1 MAAYLLRR
9 LWQMIPTLLGVV
21 LLVFFLFKYFGGDPA
36 EILGGLNASPEQI
49 DAIREQLGLNKPVWE
64 QLWIFIQQ
72 IATFDWGKSWATNES
87 VASLFASRL
96 PATLTVMLPILILEV
111 LLAIPFALAVAYV
124 RGSLTDRTVMVVST
138 VAVSVS
144 LLVYV
149 IVFQYVFAF
158 RLGWFPVQGWTD
170 SFWTNLTTYA
180 PLPIIVAVA
189 VAIAPYTRL
198 YRTFFLDE
206 IGHDYVRTARAK
218 GMTERT
224 ILLKHVLRNAM
235 IPILTNVSVALPGVF
250 VGSFLLEVFFSI
262 PGLGREILLAVNRSD
277 YPVIQAFAIYIAFLT
292 MVVNLLTDL
301 LYKLVDPRVVLK

>member
-1 MAAYLLRR
+1 MAAYLIRR

-36 EILGGLNASPEQI
+36 EILGGLNASAEQI
-49 DAIREQLGLNKPVWE
+49 DAIREQLGLNKPVLE
-64 QLWIFIQQ
+64 QLWIFIRQ
-72 IATFDWGKSWATNES
+72 IITFDWGKSWATNES
-87 VASLFASRL
+87 VAGLFASRL

-111 LLAIPFALAVAYV
+111 LLAIPLALGVAYV
-124 RGSLTDRTVMVVST
+124 RGSLTDRSVMILST
-138 VAVSVS
+138 VAVSIS

-149 IVFQYVFAF
+149 IVGQYFFAF
-158 RLGWFPVQGWTD
+158 KLGWFPVQGWSD
-170 SFWTNLTTYA
+170 RVWTNLTTYA
-180 PLPIIVAVA
+180 PLPVLVAVT

-198 YRTFFLDE
+198 YRSFFLDE

-218 GMTERT
+218 GMLERT

-235 IPILTNVSVALPGVF
+235 IPIMTNISVALPGVF
-250 VGSFLLEVFFSI
+250 TGAFLLEVFFSI

-292 MVVNLLTDL
+292 MVVNLITDL

>member
-1 MAAYLLRR
+1 MLAYLLRR

-49 DAIREQLGLNKPVWE
+49 DAIREQLGLNKPVLE
-64 QLWIFIQQ
+64 QLWIFVKQ
-72 IATFDWGKSWATNES
+72 IITFDWGKSWATNES
-87 VASLFASRL
+87 VASLFSSRL
-96 PATLTVMLPILILEV
+96 PATLTVMLPILFLEV
-111 LLAIPFALAVAYV
+111 LLAIPFALAVASV
-124 RGSLTDRTVMVVST
+124 RGSLTDRAVMIIST
-138 VAVSVS
+138 VAVSIS

-149 IVFQYVFAF
+149 IVGQYVFAF

-170 SFWTNLTTYA
+170 SVWTNLTTYA
-180 PLPIIVAVA
+180 PLPVMVAVA

-218 GMTERT
+218 GMTEGT

-235 IPILTNVSVALPGVF
+235 IPIMTNISVALPGVF

-292 MVVNLLTDL
+292 MVVNLITDL

>member
-36 EILGGLNASPEQI
+36 EIMGGLNASPEQI
-49 DAIREQLGLNKPVWE
+49 NAIREQLGLNKPVWE
-64 QLWIFIQQ
+64 QLWIFIKQ
-72 IATFDWGKSWATNES
+72 IVTFDWGKSWATNES
-87 VASLFASRL
+87 VANLFSSRL

-111 LLAIPFALAVAYV
+111 SLAIPFALAVAAV
-124 RGSLTDRTVMVVST
+124 RGSLTDRTVMILST
-138 VAVSVS
+138 VAVSIS

-149 IVFQYVFAF
+149 IVGQYVFAF

-170 SFWTNLTTYA
+170 SVWTNLTTYA
-180 PLPIIVAVA
+180 PLPIMVAVA

-235 IPILTNVSVALPGVF
+235 IPIMTNISVALPGVF

-292 MVVNLLTDL
+292 MVVNLITDV